1 MVEVAVLIPC
11 RDEAAAIANVVA
23 AFRKALPSA
32 TIYVY
37 DNGSDDDTAMEA
49 RAAGALVRSE
59 PQTGKGNVVR
69 RMFADVETD
78 LYLLVDGDGTYN
90 AAAAPGLV
98 ETLLDGAYDM
108 VTATRIDG
116 GDGAYRRGHR
126 LGNRLL
132 TKLVGRVFN
141 QPVADMLSGYR
152 VLSRR
157 FVKSFPALS
166 RGFEIE
172 TELTVHAL
180 QMRLPTAE
188 SGAHYRERP
197 DGSQSKLSTVG
208 DGLRILWTILVLV
221 KEVRPLPFFTLWFV
235 VLAAVSLTLAYP
247 VLSEYLATGLVPRL
261 PTALAATGTMLLAFL
276 SLTSG
281 FILDSVA
288 RGRLEAK
295 RMAYLAQSPPPRNQT

>member
-132 TKLVGRVFN
+132 TKLVGRLFN

-172 TELTVHAL
+172 TELTIHAL

-188 SGAHYRERP
+188 CGAHYRERP

-235 VLAAVSLTLAYP
+235 VLAAVSLALAYP

-261 PTALAATGTMLLAFL
+261 PTALAATGAMLLAFL
-276 SLTSG
+276 SLTCG